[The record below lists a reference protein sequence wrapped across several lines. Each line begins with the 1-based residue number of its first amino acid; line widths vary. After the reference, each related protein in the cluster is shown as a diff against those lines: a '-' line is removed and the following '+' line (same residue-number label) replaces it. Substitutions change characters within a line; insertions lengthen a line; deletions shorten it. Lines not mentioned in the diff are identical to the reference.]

1 MNKKG
6 SVSDDIIFFGIDFGL
21 KKIGVAIGQNVTKR
35 ASPLKIIYNKNNN
48 INWKELDQIIEEWS
62 PKIIIVGQPDV
73 KTENSFIKAL
83 NYFNKELAS
92 KYGSNLEVIKYSEVL
107 STEESKNVYRE
118 MRQNQGKINKK
129 YHLDDLAASIIL
141 QSWLNEN
148 MIS

>member
-1 MNKKG
+1 M
-6 SVSDDIIFFGIDFGL
+6 
-21 KKIGVAIGQNVTKR
+21 
-35 ASPLKIIYNKNNN
+35 
-48 INWKELDQIIEEWS
+48 DQIIEEWS

-73 KTENSFIKAL
+73 TTENSFIKAL
-83 NYFNKELAS
+83 NYFNKELVR

-129 YHLDDLAASIIL
+129 YHLDDLSASIIL

>member
-21 KKIGVAIGQNVTKR
+21 KKIGVAIGQNITKR

-62 PKIIIVGQPDV
+62 PKIIVGQPDV
-73 KTENSFIKAL
+73 TTENSFIKAL
-83 NYFNKELAS
+83 NYFNKELVR

-129 YHLDDLAASIIL
+129 YHLDDLSASIIL